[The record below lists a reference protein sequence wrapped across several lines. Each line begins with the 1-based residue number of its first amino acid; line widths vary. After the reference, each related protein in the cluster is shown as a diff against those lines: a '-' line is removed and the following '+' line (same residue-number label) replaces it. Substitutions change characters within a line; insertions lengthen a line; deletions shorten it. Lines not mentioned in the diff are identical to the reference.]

1 MLGDARV
8 VMIEGPNREALEQSR
23 SGKERPRDR
32 AVTLAAMSCEG
43 SHGTF
48 LFYLLSISETCP
60 FGSDCTGS
68 FRVDTIIFLL
78 IDCLRCESGRALTC
92 ILRYS
97 AVKAIVGDTISASE
111 PTAR

>member
-1 MLGDARV
+1 MTSGEV
-8 VMIEGPNREALEQSR
+8 NRKALFSFVNQ
-23 SGKERPRDR
+23 PF
-32 AVTLAAMSCEG
+32 V
-43 SHGTF
+43 
-48 LFYLLSISETCP
+48 SETCP
-60 FGSDCTGS
+60 FGSDFIGS

-78 IDCLRCESGRALTC
+78 IDCLRCESGRASTC